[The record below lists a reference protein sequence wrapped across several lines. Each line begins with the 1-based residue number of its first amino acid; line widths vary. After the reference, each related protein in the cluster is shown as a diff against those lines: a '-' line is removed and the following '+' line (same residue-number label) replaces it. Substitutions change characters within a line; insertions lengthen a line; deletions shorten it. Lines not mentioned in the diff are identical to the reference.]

1 MSIIVP
7 ECGVVSKKKIIFALY
22 ILNIVEDN
30 EESYTIPACVVADV

>member
-22 ILNIVEDN
+22 ILKVEDN
-30 EESYTIPACVVADV
+30 EESYTIPACVGADV